1 MLFTNLDIRHSI
13 TSLHVIIR
21 NNIVRIIYI
30 YQAIRVYNGK
40 PKMLRHVVED
50 SVVNSALHTQI
61 LAMQDKEEGSVKSF
75 SQIGLQFLG

>member
-50 SVVNSALHTQI
+50 INSAGGSGTLNAPSCTGCFLFRKP
-61 LAMQDKEEGSVKSF
+61 LA
-75 SQIGLQFLG
+75 LR